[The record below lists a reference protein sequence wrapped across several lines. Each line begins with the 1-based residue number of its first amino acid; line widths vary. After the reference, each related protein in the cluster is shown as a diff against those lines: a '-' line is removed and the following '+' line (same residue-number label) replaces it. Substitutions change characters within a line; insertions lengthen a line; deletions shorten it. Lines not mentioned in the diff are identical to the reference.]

1 MTSQRF
7 QTAVDAAS
15 TSVAASASASA
26 APSASWFVPEW
37 PGLPA
42 RVRALTTTR
51 LAGASPAPYD
61 DGQGG
66 GGFNLGV
73 HVGDDLA
80 NVREN
85 RARLR
90 AVLPAEPLW
99 LSQVHGTVVA
109 DANSAVMARLADDG
123 ASDAADGLP
132 DAAAAAGLPGAA
144 PEADAS
150 IAAAPGAVCVIMTAD
165 CLPVLFAD
173 IDGKVVGAAHAGWR
187 GLAGGVL
194 RRTLD
199 AMRAAGAGEITA
211 WLGPAIGPDQFEVGA
226 DVVQAFGPDAPAS
239 AFRAIEGSPGKFLAD
254 IYALARHVLQRD
266 GIRQISGGEYCTVTQ
281 AERFY
286 SYRRDK
292 VTGRQATLI
301 WITPEE
307 ESST

>member
-1 MTSQRF
+1 MAEPMSLPRAPKSLPV
-7 QTAVDAAS
+7 AVPHGEA
-15 TSVAASASASA
+15 
-26 APSASWFVPEW
+26 ASWFAPDW

-42 RVRALTTTR
+42 RVRALTTIR

-80 NVREN
+80 NVRQN
-85 RARLR
+85 RATLR
-90 AVLPAEPLW
+90 TVLPAEPLW

-109 DANSAVMARLADDG
+109 DASLA
-123 ASDAADGLP
+123 AEAA
-132 DAAAAAGLPGAA
+132 
-144 PEADAS
+144 EADAS
-150 IAAAPGAVCVIMTAD
+150 IASVPGAVCAIMTAD

-173 IDGKVVGAAHAGWR
+173 VDGKVVGAAHAGWR

-194 RRTLD
+194 GRTLD

-211 WLGPAIGPDQFEVGA
+211 WLGPAIGPEKFEVGA

-239 AFRAIEGSPGKFLAD
+239 AFRPIEGSPGKFLAD

-266 GIRQISGGEYCTVTQ
+266 GVSQVSGGEYCTVTQ

-286 SYRRDK
+286 SYLRDK

-301 WITPEE
+301 WITPEGE
-307 ESST
+307 HST

>member
-1 MTSQRF
+1 MALIES
-7 QTAVDAAS
+7 
-15 TSVAASASASA
+15 
-26 APSASWFVPEW
+26 PSWFAPDW

-42 RVRALTTTR
+42 GVRALTTTR

-80 NVREN
+80 NVRQN
-85 RARLR
+85 RASLR
-90 AVLPAEPLW
+90 TVLPAEPLW

-109 DANSAVMARLADDG
+109 DASAPAAPIGDG
-123 ASDAADGLP
+123 LSDAA
-132 DAAAAAGLPGAA
+132 AA
-144 PEADAS
+144 PEADAC
-150 IAAAPGAVCVIMTAD
+150 IARGPGGVCVIMTAD

-173 IDGKVVGAAHAGWR
+173 VNGKVVGAAHAGWR

-194 RRTLD
+194 SRTLD
-199 AMRAAGAGEITA
+199 AMRSAGAGAITA
-211 WLGPAIGPDQFEVGA
+211 WLGPAIGPDKFEVGG

-239 AFRAIEGSPGKFLAD
+239 AFRPIEGSPGKYLAD

-266 GIRQISGGEYCTVTQ
+266 GVHQVFGGEYCTVTQ
-281 AERFY
+281 GERFY

-307 ESST
+307 ERST

>member
-1 MTSQRF
+1 MALIES
-7 QTAVDAAS
+7 
-15 TSVAASASASA
+15 
-26 APSASWFVPEW
+26 PSWFAPDW

-42 RVRALTTTR
+42 RVCALTTTR

-80 NVREN
+80 NVRRN
-85 RARLR
+85 RAGLR

-109 DANSAVMARLADDG
+109 N
-123 ASDAADGLP
+123 AS
-132 DAAAAAGLPGAA
+132 AAAAGFPGAA

-150 IAAAPGAVCVIMTAD
+150 IAAVPGAVCAIMTAD

-173 IDGKVVGAAHAGWR
+173 LDGKVVGAAHAGWR

-194 RRTLD
+194 GRTLE
-199 AMRAAGAGEITA
+199 AMRAVGAGDITA
-211 WLGPAIGPDQFEVGA
+211 WLGPAIGPEKFEVGA
-226 DVVQAFGPDAPAS
+226 DVVQAFGPAAPAS
-239 AFRAIEGSPGKFLAD
+239 AFRPIDGSSGKFLAD

-266 GIRQISGGEYCTVTQ
+266 GVQLISGGEYCTVSQ

-307 ESST
+307 EHST